1 MFHKN
6 LQFYRLRKSMTKK
19 QLAEAV
25 GVTPMAISYYES
37 GERKPDMN
45 TIRALAAALDVRVP
59 DFLVSRNENIV
70 FKHGDFRKNSDLSKS
85 QQEYVKACAE
95 EYFSRFLDVVEIL
108 GGEILPGAPIC
119 GTLPITGDAEQDAA
133 ALRCHLGFAADG
145 HIDDL
150 LSRLEDKGILLFLHE
165 VDNDGFSGVNGF
177 VNDRPYIMLNA
188 KMSAERNRSTA
199 VHELAHLMFDWTD
212 ISDKDMEKYATEIG
226 GAFLFPKSDVIRELG
241 IRRTA
246 VSSDMAIIAREY
258 GISMRLLVTRANKCG
273 VISDSAAKSFFIR
286 ASQQGWR
293 KHEPSRITKETPN
306 LFSQLVYR
314 AVSEEEISIQKGAEL
329 LRQSYADVASVCS
342 CGDSAWN
349 I

>member
-6 LQFYRLRKSMTKK
+6 LQFYRLKNSLTKK
-19 QLAEAV
+19 QLAEAI

-37 GERKPDMN
+37 GERKPDMA
-45 TIRALAAALDVRVP
+45 TIRALASALDVKVA
-59 DFLVSRNENIV
+59 DFLVARNENII
-70 FKHGDFRKNSDLSKS
+70 FRHGDFRKKSDLPKA
-85 QQEYVKACAE
+85 QQEYVNACAE

-108 GGEILPGAPIC
+108 GGEILPDAPIC
-119 GTLPITGDAEQDAA
+119 GSLPITGDAEQDAA
-133 ALRCHLGFAADG
+133 ALRRHLGFAADG

-188 KMSAERNRSTA
+188 KMTTERNRSTA
-199 VHELAHLMFDWTD
+199 VHELAHLMFDWTG

-241 IRRTA
+241 IHRTA

-258 GISMRLLVTRANKCG
+258 GISMMLLVTRANKCG

-329 LRQSYADVASVCS
+329 LRQSYVDVASVCS
-342 CGDSAWN
+342 GGDGAWN